1 MNEDLRQKMMTIA
14 VAAIAD
20 SNKQLSILDKNLRPV
35 RPGLKLVGP
44 ARTVRCHED
53 FLTIIQ
59 ALDNS
64 EAGEVLVV
72 DSCESTRALI
82 GELFT
87 SEALRRGLAGLI
99 IDGPVRDI
107 ESIRGLDIPVYA
119 RSFCPCSGTTIKL
132 MDEQIP
138 ILCGGVEVKPGDI
151 LFGDDDGILV
161 ASEVDLLK
169 VIDNA
174 LAIEEAER
182 ELLRKINLG
191 TPLIEMLNFKEHVKA
206 LKSDINSSLQ
216 FDL

>member
-1 MNEDLRQKMMTIA
+1 
-14 VAAIAD
+14 
-20 SNKQLSILDKNLRPV
+20 
-35 RPGLKLVGP
+35 
-44 ARTVRCHED
+44 
-53 FLTIIQ
+53 
-59 ALDNS
+59 
-64 EAGEVLVV
+64 
-72 DSCESTRALI
+72 
-82 GELFT
+82 
-87 SEALRRGLAGLI
+87 
-99 IDGPVRDI
+99 
-107 ESIRGLDIPVYA
+107 
-119 RSFCPCSGTTIKL
+119 
-132 MDEQIP
+132 
-138 ILCGGVEVKPGDI
+138 VEVKPGDI